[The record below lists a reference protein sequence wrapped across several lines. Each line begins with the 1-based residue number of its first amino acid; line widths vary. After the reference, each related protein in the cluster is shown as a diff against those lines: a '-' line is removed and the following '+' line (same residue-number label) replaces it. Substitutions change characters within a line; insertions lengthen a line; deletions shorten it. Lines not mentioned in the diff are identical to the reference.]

1 MQPWSKASKMNDA
14 VTIHEWL
21 AATVDSAAEFA
32 ATTLRGTLTR
42 VDANDIPHQV
52 IGCFVAL
59 VGEEES
65 IQIGVAASAS
75 GCQSLAQALFAS
87 EEPLDDA
94 DVSDALGEITNIV
107 AGGVKKRIAQKRT
120 HLAIGLPIVMDG
132 HLRLSE
138 RQQLVS
144 AGVAIGD
151 VAVRLLILC
160 SRRGAASSSAQIPV
174 DGESPSTL

>member
-1 MQPWSKASKMNDA
+1 MQPWSKPVKMNDA

-32 ATTLRGTLTR
+32 ATTLRGTLGH
-42 VDANDIPHQV
+42 VESHDAIPAQV
-52 IGCFVAL
+52 TGCFVAL
-59 VGEEES
+59 VGEDES
-65 IQIGVAASAS
+65 IQIGIAASAE

-87 EEPLDDA
+87 DEPLDDA

-107 AGGVKKRIAQKRT
+107 AGGVKKRVSQKRT
-120 HLAIGLPIVMDG
+120 QLAIGLPIVMDG

-144 AGVAIGD
+144 ADVAIGD

-160 SRRGAASSSAQIPV
+160 SRQQTAASNARIAT
-174 DGESPSTL
+174 DE

>member
-1 MQPWSKASKMNDA
+1 MPPWSKPSKMNDA

-32 ATTLRGTLTR
+32 ATTLHGSLNQ
-42 VDANDIPHQV
+42 VDVNETIPAQV
-52 IGCFVAL
+52 TGCFVAL
-59 VGEEES
+59 VGEDES
-65 IQIGVAASAS
+65 IQIGIAASAA

-87 EEPLDDA
+87 EEPLDDS

-107 AGGVKKRIAQKRT
+107 AGGVKKRVSPKRT
-120 HLAIGLPIVMDG
+120 PLAIGLPIVMDG

-144 AGVAIGD
+144 ADVTIGD

-160 SRRGAASSSAQIPV
+160 GRQNNDASSGAIPTS
-174 DGESPSTL
+174 G